1 MKAALFSPPRRVLA
15 GLLVL
20 AACGRPEGLA
30 PTVRTGG
37 ARVVWESDAKPLP
50 RIPLPNDAATR
61 LDPSS
66 PTGRRINVSLEA
78 PTAYERA
85 LRAKVNRLDGFA
97 PFGTLLVSFD
107 APLDPLALKARHAND
122 DFRDDAIYLLNVD
135 RRCRRFGE
143 EVMLDIGRGRF
154 PVSLDGHMTRRP
166 DPAAP
171 GGYRLDQRGNPFFE
185 YDPNGES
192 NNTLFEDRNE
202 DQNGNGLLD
211 PGEDTDDDG
220 ILDVANLDDPRACD
234 GFPASSM
241 ERDRCL
247 ADRLLTF
254 YDRQDNG
261 LHLRNFWPLEE
272 GCRYAVVLT
281 KRLVD
286 AAGKPVESPFPSVN
300 PRDQTQGLEPLEGLL
315 ARYGLG
321 LTDVA
326 FAWTFTVAKASLEL
340 ETLRAGLHGSG
351 PFSRLATEFPVTGL
365 EAGGVTASAR
375 GKRGAVTPAGCSGS
389 SLTSIWSEV
398 QGEWRANMCA
408 LEADNAASG
417 GYFWGRYDAP
427 NFLVDSGGLATEKYP
442 ADNDES
448 WSLDPLTGEGRY
460 GKTSVTFWC
469 SLPLEKD
476 RSCAPGN
483 PEGKPF
489 CRPFPVI
496 LYAHGYGGARAEL
509 TAHAGRTN
517 AMGYATCGIDSYG
530 HGLNRAL
537 GVGRATFEPVM
548 SRYGLPGLMEL
559 LFTGRDRD
567 LNNDLLTD
575 PGADQ
580 WTADLF
586 HTRDMVRQSALEYS
600 QFVRILRSFDGTRR
614 TADGNGLLG
623 DFDGDGAIDLGGP
636 ANTVSMWGI
645 SLGGI
650 VAGVLAGSEPGLDAV
665 SPNAAGAGL
674 PDISVRSRQSGIGE
688 MVHLV
693 TAGPVVAGYIPT
705 DDAQNPLPGEPMRV
719 VLFASDITSGIK
731 KNELEVARVPGA
743 RPGDK
748 VEVENLVNGTTR
760 TATVTA
766 RGWWRVGI
774 PADALDPVEKRP
786 VLGLDRD
793 DQLGPRAP
801 EDNRQLGDALRITVR
816 DGATGEVRKVIESF
830 EKELSFQGALYRAGT
845 PLVAL
850 QRGLGIR
857 RNTPEFR
864 RFLAIAQTVIA
875 AGDPGTWAARYYE
888 EPLDTSYDRTR
899 PPRRTR
905 VLVMPT
911 AGDFTVPVNTGVALG
926 RAAGLL
932 GSWRRDET
940 LPAEQGWRQ
949 LFAPD
954 PRYGK
959 SVDQHLVDEYVVEG
973 DTRYRRFVDPAFGVE
988 VPSDV
993 DDDSDG
999 TLAFGCGDADWSSK
1013 SGETRCPAELRGRT
1027 PEAFFQVR
1035 SPGPGKALR
1044 MRLERA
1050 EGGNDAF
1057 RVPVLR
1063 PHGQHGIYNAQP
1075 FRRFDADA
1083 YMVNFTLR
1091 FLGSRGRDVSHAAG
1105 CDCSGTAVPAS
1116 TLGGAP
1122 VHPGLRD
1129 RACTPGDLRL
1139 CSASCAGQWGLS
1151 TPEAVSCEPR

>member
-1 MKAALFSPPRRVLA
+1 MNAKHNTARALLACLAA
-15 GLLVL
+15 L
-20 AACGRPEGLA
+20 AACSRPEGIA
-30 PTVRTGG
+30 PSKHDGG
-37 ARVVWESDAKPLP
+37 ARIVWESDAKPLP

-66 PTGRRINVSLEA
+66 PTGRRINVSLDA

-97 PFGTLLVSFD
+97 PFGTVLVSFD
-107 APLDPLALKARHAND
+107 APLDPLALKARHSND
-122 DFRDDAIYLLNVD
+122 DFRDDAVYLLNVD
-135 RRCRRFGE
+135 RSCRRFGE

-154 PVSLDGHMTRRP
+154 PVSLDGHSTRHKNE
-166 DPAAP
+166 AAP
-171 GGYRLDQRGNPFFE
+171 DGYVLDEGGNPFFE

-202 DQNGNGLLD
+202 DANGNGVLD
-211 PGEDTDDDG
+211 PGEDTDEDG
-220 ILDVANLDDPRACD
+220 VLDVANLDDPKACD
-234 GFPASSM
+234 ALPHSSM

-247 ADRLLTF
+247 ADHLMTF

-261 LHLRNFWPLEE
+261 LHLRTFWPLEE

-281 KRLVD
+281 NRLVD
-286 AAGKPVESPFPSVN
+286 AKGKPVESPFPGVN
-300 PRDQTQGLEPLEGLL
+300 PRDQTQALEPLAELL
-315 ARYGLG
+315 PRYGLG
-321 LTDVA
+321 LPDVA

-340 ETLRAGLHGSG
+340 ETLRAGLYGSG
-351 PFSRLATEFPVTGL
+351 PFSRLATEFPVTSLAPG
-365 EAGGVTASAR
+365 AVNATAK
-375 GKRGAVTPAGCSGS
+375 GQRGAVTSAGCSAS
-389 SLTSIWSEV
+389 AMTSIWSEA
-398 QGEWRANMCA
+398 QGEWRPNLCA
-408 LEADNAASG
+408 LEADNAAIG
-417 GYFWGRYDAP
+417 GLFWGRYDAP
-427 NFLVDSGGLATEKYP
+427 NFLADQDGAATEKYP
-442 ADNDES
+442 ADNDET

-460 GKTSVTFWC
+460 GSASPTFWC

-476 RSCAPGN
+476 TSCSPGN

-509 TAHAGRTN
+509 TAHVGRTN

-537 GVGRATFEPVM
+537 EVGRGTFDPVM
-548 SRYGLPGLMEL
+548 SRYGQPGLMEL

-600 QFVRILRSFDGTRR
+600 QFVRILRSFDGARR
-614 TADGNGLLG
+614 TSDGAGVLG
-623 DFDGDGAIDLGGP
+623 DFDGDGKVDLGGP
-636 ANTVSMWGI
+636 QNTVSMWGI

-650 VAGVLAGSEPGLDAV
+650 IAGVLAGSEPGLDAV
-665 SPNAAGAGL
+665 SPNAGAAGL
-674 PDISVRSRQSGIGE
+674 PDVSVRSRQSGIGE

-693 TAGPVVAGYIPT
+693 TGGPVVAGFIPT
-705 DDAQNPLPGEPMRV
+705 DDAQNPDAGEPMRV
-719 VLFASDITSGIK
+719 VLFASDITTGIK
-731 KNELEVARVPGA
+731 KLEFEVARVPGA

-748 VEVENLVNGTTR
+748 VEVTNLVNGTTR
-760 TATVTA
+760 TATVNA

-786 VLGLDRD
+786 LIGLERD
-793 DQLGPRAP
+793 DQLGPKAP
-801 EDNRQLGDALRITVR
+801 EDNLKLGDGLRVVVR
-816 DGATGEVRKVIESF
+816 DGATGEVRKSIDTF
-830 EKELSFQGALYRAGT
+830 EKDLSFQGALYKAGT

-850 QRGLGIR
+850 QRGLGLR
-857 RNTPEFR
+857 RNSPEFR

-875 AGDPGTWAARYYE
+875 AGDPGTWAAKYYE
-888 EPLDTSYDRTR
+888 EPIDTSYDTSRK
-899 PPRRTR
+899 PRQTR

-926 RAAGLL
+926 RAAGFL
-932 GSWRRDET
+932 GSWKRDES
-940 LPAEQGWRQ
+940 LPAEHGWRP
-949 LFAPD
+949 LFTPD
-954 PRYGK
+954 ARFGK

-973 DTRYRRFVDPAFGVE
+973 DTRYHRFVDPEFGIQ

-999 TLAFGCGDADWSSK
+999 TLAFGCGDEDWSSK
-1013 SGETRCPAELRGRT
+1013 YGETRCPAELRGRD
-1027 PEAFFQVR
+1027 PEAFFRVR

-1044 MRLERA
+1044 MSLARP
-1050 EGGNDAF
+1050 EGGHDAF

-1091 FLGSRGRDVSHAAG
+1091 FLGSRGREVAHAAG
-1105 CDCSGTAVPAS
+1105 CDCSATAVPAS
-1116 TLGGAP
+1116 TLAGAP
-1122 VHPGLRD
+1122 NNPGLRD
-1129 RACTPGDLRL
+1129 RVCAPADLRL
-1139 CSASCAGQWGLS
+1139 CNASCSTQWGLR